1 MGSRYGFP
9 FSFVGSIFVPKKE
22 EFPNMEEIVHLENK
36 NRPSCTLLVI
46 KKAKSLLDFTLING
60 GKYGSL
66 N

>member
-1 MGSRYGFP
+1 
-9 FSFVGSIFVPKKE
+9 
-22 EFPNMEEIVHLENK
+22 MEEIVHLENK